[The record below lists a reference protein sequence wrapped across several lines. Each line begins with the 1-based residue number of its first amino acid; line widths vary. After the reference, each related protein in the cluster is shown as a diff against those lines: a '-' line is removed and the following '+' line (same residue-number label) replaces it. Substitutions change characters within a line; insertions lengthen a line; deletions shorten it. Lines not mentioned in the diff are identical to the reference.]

1 MFSVYLNNLDDWFI
15 LAQSEVEPL
24 SHRTLLLSHL
34 EHWGI
39 RVNLAESALSHSQR
53 VSFLGTVLDYGSLLG
68 AFPPGT
74 VPGTWHFFSTTSAE
88 VPGDPYSYQNVTWKL
103 YRSLIGRRKSSLLRH
118 WTCDTSPN
126 IYPLDLNQH
135 SQRRIGRNF
144 CLNKCTF
151 LYQPKNVCFVVCWGS
166 TDVPLVDSR
175 GADPVRAW
183 WGDVEWKSLMYILF
197 VLCIFLEYVFCL
209 YFYLCMCVLL
219 QLKTIWSN
227 KCPDYITYV

>member
-88 VPGDPYSYQNVTWKL
+88 VPGDPYSYQNVVRFNLPPTV
-103 YRSLIGRRKSSLLRH
+103 STSSYPQVDG
-118 WTCDTSPN
+118 TGVSEPTPPDCSTAFSPR
-126 IYPLDLNQH
+126 L
-135 SQRRIGRNF
+135 
-144 CLNKCTF
+144 
-151 LYQPKNVCFVVCWGS
+151 
-166 TDVPLVDSR
+166 
-175 GADPVRAW
+175 
-183 WGDVEWKSLMYILF
+183 
-197 VLCIFLEYVFCL
+197 
-209 YFYLCMCVLL
+209 
-219 QLKTIWSN
+219 
-227 KCPDYITYV
+227 